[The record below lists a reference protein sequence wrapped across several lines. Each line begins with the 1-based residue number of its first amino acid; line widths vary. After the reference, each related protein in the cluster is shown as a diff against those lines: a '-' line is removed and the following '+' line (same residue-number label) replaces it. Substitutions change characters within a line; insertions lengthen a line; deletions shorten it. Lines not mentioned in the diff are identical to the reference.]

1 MTADSPEPP
10 RALVADDA
18 RVMRMLVRHWLERLG
33 FRVDEAA
40 DGFEALKRTRTRTYE
55 LVVLDINMPGI
66 TGLGVL
72 EGIRSSDGEGRH
84 LPVILLTTLGHEADM
99 RRGARLGAS
108 AYLTK
113 PLSFSALKDAVGRLL
128 LDGRGAEASD
138 AAAPGD

>member
-1 MTADSPEPP
+1 MTSERSPGP

-33 FRVDEAA
+33 LVVDEAE
-40 DGFEALKRTRTRTYE
+40 DGFEALKHARTGGYS

-72 EGIRSSDGEGRH
+72 EGIRSDPGTRS

-99 RRGARLGAS
+99 QRGARLGAS

-113 PLSFSALKDAVGRLL
+113 PLAFGALKDTVARLL
-128 LDGRGAEASD
+128 LEEQPPRRKESGTG
-138 AAAPGD
+138 

>member
-1 MTADSPEPP
+1 MTNERSPGP

-33 FRVDEAA
+33 LVVDEAE
-40 DGFEALKRTRTRTYE
+40 DGFEALKRARTRGYSV
-55 LVVLDINMPGI
+55 VVLDINMPGI

-72 EGIRSSDGEGRH
+72 EGIRSDPGTRA

-99 RRGARLGAS
+99 QRGARLGAS

-113 PLSFSALKDAVGRLL
+113 PLSFGALKDTVARLL
-128 LDGRGAEASD
+128 LEEQPPRRKESGTG
-138 AAAPGD
+138 

>member
-1 MTADSPEPP
+1 
-10 RALVADDA
+10 
-18 RVMRMLVRHWLERLG
+18 MLVRHWLERLG
-33 FRVDEAA
+33 FLVDEAA
-40 DGFEALKRTRTRTYE
+40 DGFEALRRARTERYD
-55 LVVLDINMPGI
+55 LVVLDINMPGV

-72 EGIRSSDGEGRH
+72 EGIRSDGDTRSV
-84 LPVILLTTLGHEADM
+84 PVILLTTLGHEADV

-128 LDGRGAEASD
+128 LDGRRKEAND

>member
-1 MTADSPEPP
+1 MTVDTSELP

-33 FRVDEAA
+33 FVVDEAA
-40 DGFEALKRTRTRTYE
+40 DGFEALRRARGGRYD

-72 EGIRSSDGEGRH
+72 EGIRSDGGTRG

-113 PLSFSALKDAVGRLL
+113 PLSFSALREAVSRLL
-128 LDGRGAEASD
+128 LDGERTESND